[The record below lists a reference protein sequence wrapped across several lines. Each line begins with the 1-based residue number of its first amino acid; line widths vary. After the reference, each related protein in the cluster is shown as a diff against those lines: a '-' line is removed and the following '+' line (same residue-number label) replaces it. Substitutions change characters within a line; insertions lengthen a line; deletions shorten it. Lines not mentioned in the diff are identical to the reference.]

1 MLEAAAQARLVRWCK
16 SKGLLARKV
25 HSPSARGF
33 PDLLVAS
40 PHTRRVMFLEMKA
53 RDGRLSRPQKRTIAA
68 LQACGVFVGV
78 PRSFADAVLMIE
90 QELGE

>member
-1 MLEAAAQARLVRWCK
+1 
-16 SKGLLARKV
+16 
-25 HSPSARGF
+25 
-33 PDLLVAS
+33 
-40 PHTRRVMFLEMKA
+40 MFLEMKA